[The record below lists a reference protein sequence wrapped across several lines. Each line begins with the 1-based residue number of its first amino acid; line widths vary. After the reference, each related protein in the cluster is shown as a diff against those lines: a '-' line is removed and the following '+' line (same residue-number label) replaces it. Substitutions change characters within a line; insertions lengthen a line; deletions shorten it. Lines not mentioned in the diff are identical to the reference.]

1 VTVSAKL
8 CEVKLALNTVTLR
21 YMAGAHVSGSTV
33 VNSNRISGSMLCYWF
48 DFVCS
53 IGWKRKR

>member
-53 IGWKRKR
+53 IG